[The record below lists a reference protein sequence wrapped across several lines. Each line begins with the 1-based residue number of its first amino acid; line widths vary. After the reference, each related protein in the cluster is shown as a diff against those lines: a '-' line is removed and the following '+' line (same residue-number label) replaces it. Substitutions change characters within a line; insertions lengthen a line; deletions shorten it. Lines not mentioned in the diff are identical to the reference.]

1 MRERKRKLGAVKK
14 LGRMDALCVKLVLRR
29 EEADN
34 NIGDGGGQ
42 NREYARIRGGE
53 ETKADGQRN
62 NDTNGG

>member
-1 MRERKRKLGAVKK
+1 M
-14 LGRMDALCVKLVLRR
+14 GRMDALCVKLVLRR